1 MCDVQDA
8 YMPTTY
14 DTAAMNTNT
23 IDKLS
28 AIERELVLL
37 CDIRPDDAMLLE
49 LLRFTTP
56 FPPLVL
62 LRSDPL

>member
-1 MCDVQDA
+1 
-8 YMPTTY
+8 MPTIY

-28 AIERELVLL
+28 AIERKLVLL
-37 CDIRPDDAMLLE
+37 CDIRQDDAMLLE